1 MAGAPRIGIGNTE
14 VLNGAAA
21 TPQGNQPV
29 SGGWPSGGGGY
40 GGGGG
45 GGGGSTGPSD
55 EQKRAGD
62 NLAGITGYN
71 YKTTLGN
78 YEDTMSLLDTSDQQN
93 KFLRDT
99 QVTQAKRKAGSEWFS
114 QHKKLQDTASQA
126 KDAAGGAMRGS
137 FLYDYLDLLAD
148 QDDTIDEATL
158 RNLRENINSVDN
170 SYFEA
175 LAQNNNSRN
184 EAAMN
189 TEQSFRELA
198 ADYIA
203 QLNNIHPDLAK
214 DMIDGANHTLKPPSW
229 LNTDFF
235 DAHKKGPV
243 KPDDFSFIRPDMA
256 NKKASDLNTG
266 DSNISQSASGDYW
279 QRMASGYDQRKRQA

>member
-1 MAGAPRIGIGNTE
+1 MAGAPLIGIGNTE

-21 TPQGNQPV
+21 TPPNNRPV
-29 SGGWPSGGGGY
+29 SGGGGGGY
-40 GGGGG
+40 RGGGGGG

-55 EQKRAGD
+55 EQKKAGD

-71 YKTTLGN
+71 KDTVLGN
-78 YEDTMSLLDTSDQQN
+78 YEDTMSVLDISDQQN
-93 KFLRDT
+93 KFLHDT
-99 QVTQAKRKAGSEWFS
+99 QVTQAKRKAGDEWFS
-114 QHKKLQDTASQA
+114 QHKKLQDTVSQT

-137 FLYDYLDLLAD
+137 FLYDYSDLLAD

-158 RNLRENINSVDN
+158 RNMRENINSIDN

-189 TEQSFRELA
+189 AEQGFRELA

-214 DMIDGANHTLKPPSW
+214 DMIDGGNHTLKPPSW

-235 DAHKKGPV
+235 DSHKKEPV
-243 KPDDFSFIRPDMA
+243 KPDDLSFIRPDMA
-256 NKKASDLNTG
+256 NKKADELNTG
-266 DSNISQSASGDYW
+266 GGNTSQSVSGDYW
-279 QRMASGYDQRKRQA
+279 QRMTSGYDQRKRQA

>member
-1 MAGAPRIGIGNTE
+1 MAGAPLIGIGNTE

-21 TPQGNQPV
+21 TPPNNQPV
-29 SGGWPSGGGGY
+29 SGGGGGGY
-40 GGGGG
+40 RGGGGGG

-55 EQKRAGD
+55 EQKKAGD

-71 YKTTLGN
+71 KDTVIGN
-78 YEDTMSLLDTSDQQN
+78 YEDTMSVLDISDQQN
-93 KFLRDT
+93 KFLHDT
-99 QVTQAKRKAGSEWFS
+99 QVTQAKRKAGDEWFS
-114 QHKKLQDTASQA
+114 QHKKLQDTVSQT

-137 FLYDYLDLLAD
+137 FLYDYSDLLAD

-158 RNLRENINSVDN
+158 RNMRENINSIDN

-189 TEQSFRELA
+189 AEQGFRELA

-214 DMIDGANHTLKPPSW
+214 DMIDGGNHTLKPPSW

-235 DAHKKGPV
+235 DSHKKEPV

-256 NKKASDLNTG
+256 NKKADELNTG
-266 DSNISQSASGDYW
+266 GSNISQSVSGDYW
-279 QRMASGYDQRKRQA
+279 QRMTSGYDQRKRQA